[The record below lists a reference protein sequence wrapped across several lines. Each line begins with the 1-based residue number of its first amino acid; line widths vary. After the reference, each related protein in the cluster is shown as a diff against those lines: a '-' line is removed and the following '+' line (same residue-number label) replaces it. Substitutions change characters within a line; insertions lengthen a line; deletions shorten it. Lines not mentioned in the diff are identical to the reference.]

1 MKYFVNLFTWIF
13 LHTGRKHVYI
23 RRELWLCDPKCIV
36 WHKMCNHKDHTWN
49 SFESCPH
56 EQSGKKWN
64 KFSFNFYILKQTQN
78 PKLAGL
84 KQYIV
89 WSEMKDTDKWQCYEH
104 FRPFFCH
111 MYVHLSQNWGSDGHF
126 EVLSTVHFQPT
137 LIQNNFLTLMG
148 SFTVSDLSRLF
159 HYICDTSW

>member
-1 MKYFVNLFTWIF
+1 
-13 LHTGRKHVYI
+13 
-23 RRELWLCDPKCIV
+23 
-36 WHKMCNHKDHTWN
+36 MCNHKDHTWN
-49 SFESCPH
+49 SFGFCPH

-89 WSEMKDTDKWQCYEH
+89 WSEMKDTDKWQCYDH

-126 EVLSTVHFQPT
+126 EVLNWSKFWLVQKLWHKTQIFPFPFFCDFVQNQTFVFFAFLHF
-137 LIQNNFLTLMG
+137 
-148 SFTVSDLSRLF
+148 VS
-159 HYICDTSW
+159 